1 MAQEVLMAVEMQR
14 RKLLILENDR
24 SLRREL
30 EQIFSDLDV
39 TSTETSD
46 QALALVRRLE
56 PDVVLFDLGAARE
69 PAVAAQSLELL
80 RQILNLAPDTK
91 IIAMTEHDARELA
104 VQAVGLGAADFYH
117 KPLDA
122 GVLSIVVRRAFRI
135 RELEEENW
143 RLREQTGSMA
153 LDGIIGVSDAMRS
166 LCRSIEKV
174 APTNATVL
182 LLGDSG
188 TGKELLARAVHRLS
202 GRSHKPFVAINCA
215 AIPDTLLESELF
227 GYEKGA
233 FTGAAKRTP
242 GKLESADTGTIFLDE
257 IGEMPASL
265 QAKMLRVLQE
275 RTVERIGGRTPI
287 PLDLRI
293 VCATNR
299 NLDALIGA
307 GTFRDDLYYRI
318 SEVTVRV
325 PPLRERQGDG
335 LLLAQFLLQQMAER
349 FGRPTRGLAPDA
361 IRAIQ
366 AHRWPGNVRELEN
379 RIKGAVIMAEG
390 AVVTANDLGLQD
402 PGDDP
407 EYLNLRV
414 ARQRAEAQAARQA
427 LAVAKGNLSRA
438 AELLGVTRPT
448 LYDLLEKH
456 RIDAAQFGR
465 NAPPS
470 EPAPDQTATRGPCR
484 RPASGLARLPQLT
497 VSSDC
502 RSPRRTT
509 SSRVPPSCRRLPQ
522 SSMCLR
528 AGWRRRT
535 SRGRRCR
542 RESRPCNSATRFR
555 SGSCSP

>member
-1 MAQEVLMAVEMQR
+1 MSGDMHR

-24 SLRREL
+24 GLRREL

-39 TSTETSD
+39 TSTETSE

-69 PAVAAQSLELL
+69 PSVATQSLELL

-104 VQAVGLGAADFYH
+104 VAAVGLGATDFYH

-122 GVLSIVVRRAFRI
+122 AVLSIVVRRAFRI

-143 RLREQTGSMA
+143 RLREQTGAMA
-153 LDGIIGVSDAMRS
+153 LEGIIGVSDAMRT
-166 LCRSIEKV
+166 LGRSVEKV

-182 LLGDSG
+182 LLGESG
-188 TGKELLARAVHRLS
+188 TGKELLAHALHRLS
-202 GRSHKPFVAINCA
+202 GRSHQQFVAINCA

-242 GKLESADTGTIFLDE
+242 GKLESANGGTVFLDE

-265 QAKMLRVLQE
+265 QAKLLRVLQE

-293 VCATNR
+293 ICATNR
-299 NLDALIGA
+299 DLPALMG
-307 GTFRDDLYYRI
+307 GGSFRDDLFYRI
-318 SEVTVRV
+318 SEVTIRI
-325 PPLRERQGDG
+325 PPLRARQGDS
-335 LLLAQFLLQQMAER
+335 LLLAQFLLQQMSER
-349 FGRPTRGLAPDA
+349 FGKPTRGLAPDA

-379 RIKGAVIMAEG
+379 RIKGAVIMAES
-390 AVVTANDLGLQD
+390 AVVTASDLGLQD
-402 PGDDP
+402 PGESPDH
-407 EYLNLRV
+407 LNVRV

-427 LAVAKGNLSRA
+427 LAVARGNLSRA

-448 LYDLLEKH
+448 LYDLLERH

-465 NAPPS
+465 NATAAVDSTPESPTEQPAADS
-470 EPAPDQTATRGPCR
+470 DDEP
-484 RPASGLARLPQLT
+484 
-497 VSSDC
+497 
-502 RSPRRTT
+502 
-509 SSRVPPSCRRLPQ
+509 
-522 SSMCLR
+522 
-528 AGWRRRT
+528 
-535 SRGRRCR
+535 
-542 RESRPCNSATRFR
+542 
-555 SGSCSP
+555 